1 MGEGAGVDCV
11 LEQAPHEARHSTSF
25 TDWPL
30 LVAMQKPATAHEGQK
45 GRASVQAAVAGMNA
59 AA

>member
-1 MGEGAGVDCV
+1 M
-11 LEQAPHEARHSTSF
+11 EQAPHEARQSTSF

-30 LVAMQKPATAHEGQK
+30 LVAMQKPAAAHEGQK
-45 GRASVQAAVAGMNA
+45 GRASVQAAVAGMHA